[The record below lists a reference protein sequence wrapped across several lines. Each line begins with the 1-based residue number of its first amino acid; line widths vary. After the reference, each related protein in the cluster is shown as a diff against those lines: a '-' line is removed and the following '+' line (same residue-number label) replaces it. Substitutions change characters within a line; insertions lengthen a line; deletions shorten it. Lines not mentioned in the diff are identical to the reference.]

1 MKGYIKL
8 IVTVIFGVLLNLLGH
23 KLTAVISMPF
33 WLDTIGTMI
42 TACAYGPVAGGAV
55 GLISNLSFGG
65 ISVTFAIVNVVI
77 GVIIGFL
84 ARKGLCDTLFG
95 SLCTGI
101 LIGLITVACSVPVN
115 YMIYDGNTGN
125 EWGRALFDMLSQY
138 RIGKLFKA
146 VISQIFIDIPD
157 KVISM
162 AVAFFTVRLMKKCRF
177 LPERNGAENV

>member
-1 MKGYIKL
+1 MKAYIKL
-8 IVTVIFGVLLNLLGH
+8 IVTVLFGVLLNLLGH

-42 TACAYGPVAGGAV
+42 SACAYGPVAGGAV

-65 ISVTFAIVNVVI
+65 TSVTFAIVNVVI
-77 GVIIGFL
+77 GLIVGFL
-84 ARKGLCDTLFG
+84 ARKGLCNSLFG

-101 LIGLITVACSVPVN
+101 LIGLITVVCSVPVN
-115 YMIYDGNTGN
+115 YMLFDGNNGN
-125 EWGRALFDMLSQY
+125 EWGKALFDMLTQY
-138 RIGKLFKA
+138 RIGKLFKSI
-146 VISQIFIDIPD
+146 ISQMFIDIPD

-177 LPERNGAENV
+177 LSERNGEKNV